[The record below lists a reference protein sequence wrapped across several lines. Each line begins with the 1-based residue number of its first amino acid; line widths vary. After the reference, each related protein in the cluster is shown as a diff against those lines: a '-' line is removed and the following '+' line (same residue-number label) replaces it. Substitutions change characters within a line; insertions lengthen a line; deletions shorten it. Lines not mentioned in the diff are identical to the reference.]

1 MANKGKKVS
10 LVLPGYEVYT
20 TEKGTRRYRNIN
32 NPEETISYSEFR
44 RRAKVV
50 PFVRKISKPVRRVSL
65 NVPGYEPY
73 RNEKGTRRYRKIE
86 NPEETIS
93 KRQFQK
99 LAHAQIEPQRKHDRG
114 VLYRMYVNR
123 QMWLNRGEE
132 IPNYISTEEAMDTPE
147 FIYYE
152 MLISSSNREL
162 ADEAYDFYDELYD
175 LYINKD
181 WGETP

>member
-1 MANKGKKVS
+1 MADKGKKVS

-32 NPEETISYSEFR
+32 NPEETISYAEFR
-44 RRAKVV
+44 NRAKVV
-50 PFVRKISKPVRRVSL
+50 PVARKISRPSRRASL
-65 NVPGYEPY
+65 QVPGYEPY

-86 NPEETIS
+86 SPEETIS

-99 LAHAQIEPQRKHDRG
+99 LAHEQIDPKRQYDRA

-123 QMWLNRGEE
+123 QEWLNRGTEV
-132 IPNYISTEEAMDTPE
+132 PNYISTQEAMDTPE

-152 MLISSSNREL
+152 LLIHSSDRRL
-162 ADEAYDFYDELYD
+162 RDEANDFYDELYD